1 MSGTYIVIEGNDG
14 TGKSTQAELLADYC
28 RQQGREVI
36 IVEEPGSD
44 DPDKTTP
51 IANYLRSL
59 IKNGTLARDPEIN
72 LALFSAARRE
82 LWQQKIA
89 PALNRGAIVISARNY
104 ISTLAYQGYGE
115 GVDTDH
121 IMTTTK
127 LFTDERYMKPDFVI
141 ILALDNESERKKRIT
156 KRSQSIDTPDTF
168 ESRSSNFQKHVDVA
182 YRTIAS
188 KLPSSH
194 VIECYDNGYYKTAE
208 QINAEIQSIVQQL

>member
-14 TGKSTQAELLADYC
+14 TGKSTQTELLADCY

-36 IVEEPGSD
+36 TVEEPGSD
-44 DPDKTTP
+44 DLDKTTP

-104 ISTLAYQGYGE
+104 ISTLAYQ
-115 GVDTDH
+115 
-121 IMTTTK
+121 
-127 LFTDERYMKPDFVI
+127 RYMRPDFVI
-141 ILALDNESERKKRIT
+141 ILALDNESERKKRIA

-168 ESRSSNFQKHVDVA
+168 ESRSSSFQKRVDAA

-188 KLPSSH
+188 ELPSSY
-194 VIECYDNGYYKTAE
+194 VIECYDNGYCKTAE
-208 QINAEIQSIVQQL
+208 QINVEIQSIVQQL

>member
-51 IANYLRSL
+51 IASYLRSL

-89 PALNRGAIVISARNY
+89 PALNRGAVVISARNY

-115 GVDTDH
+115 GVNTDH
-121 IMTTTK
+121 IMAITK
-127 LFTDERYMKPDFVI
+127 LFTDERYMKPDFII
-141 ILALDNESERKKRIT
+141 ILTLDERKKRIA
-156 KRSQSIDTPDTF
+156 KRSQGIDTSDTF

-188 KLPSSH
+188 KLPSSY
-194 VIECYDNGYYKTAE
+194 VIECYSNGHYKTAE

>member
-14 TGKSTQAELLADYC
+14 TGKSTQAGLLADHC

-36 IVEEPGSD
+36 IVEEPGSN

-115 GVDTDH
+115 G
-121 IMTTTK
+121 
-127 LFTDERYMKPDFVI
+127 L
-141 ILALDNESERKKRIT
+141 LS
-156 KRSQSIDTPDTF
+156 
-168 ESRSSNFQKHVDVA
+168 VA
-182 YRTIAS
+182 
-188 KLPSSH
+188 K
-194 VIECYDNGYYKTAE
+194 V
-208 QINAEIQSIVQQL
+208 

>member
-14 TGKSTQAELLADYC
+14 TGKSTQVDLLADYC

-44 DPDKTTP
+44 DPGKTTP
-51 IANYLRSL
+51 IASYLRSL

-82 LWQQKIA
+82 LWQQKIE
-89 PALNRGAIVISARNY
+89 PALKRGAVVISARNY
-104 ISTLAYQGYGE
+104 VSTLAYQGYGE
-115 GVDTDH
+115 GIDTRH
-121 IMTTTK
+121 IMKITR
-127 LFTDERYMKPDFVI
+127 LFTSERYMRPDCII
-141 ILALDNESERKKRIT
+141 ILALDNENERRKRIA
-156 KRSQSIDTPDTF
+156 KRSQSIDTSDTF
-168 ESRSSNFQKHVDVA
+168 ESRGSNFQKRVDAA

-208 QINAEIQSIVQQL
+208 QINVEIQSIVKQL

>member
-14 TGKSTQAELLADYC
+14 TGKSTQAGLLADYC

-36 IVEEPGSD
+36 MVEEPGSD
-44 DPDKTTP
+44 DPGKTTP

-89 PALNRGAIVISARNY
+89 PALNRGAVVVSARNY
-104 ISTLAYQGYGE
+104 VSTLAYQGYGE
-115 GVDTDH
+115 GIDTKH
-121 IMTTTK
+121 IMKITR
-127 LFTDERYMKPDFVI
+127 LFTSKRYMRPDCII
-141 ILALDNESERKKRIT
+141 ILALDNENERKKRIA
-156 KRSQSIDTPDTF
+156 KRSQGIDTSDTF

-188 KLPSSH
+188 KLPSSY
-194 VIECYDNGYYKTAE
+194 VIECYSNGHYKTAE

>member
-14 TGKSTQAELLADYC
+14 TGKSTQAGLLADYC

-44 DPDKTTP
+44 DPGKTTP
-51 IANYLRSL
+51 IASYLRSL

-82 LWQQKIA
+82 LWQQKIE
-89 PALNRGAIVISARNY
+89 PALKRGAVVISARNY
-104 ISTLAYQGYGE
+104 VSTLAYQGYGE
-115 GVDTDH
+115 GIDTRH
-121 IMTTTK
+121 IMKITR
-127 LFTDERYMKPDFVI
+127 LFTSERYMRPDCII
-141 ILALDNESERKKRIT
+141 ILALDNENERRKRIA
-156 KRSQSIDTPDTF
+156 KRSQSIDTSDTF
-168 ESRSSNFQKHVDVA
+168 ESRGSNFQKRVDAA

-208 QINAEIQSIVQQL
+208 QINVEIQSIVQQL

>member
-14 TGKSTQAELLADYC
+14 TGKSTQAELLADCY

-36 IVEEPGSD
+36 TVEEPGSD
-44 DPDKTTP
+44 DLDKTTP

-59 IKNGTLARDPEIN
+59 IKNSALTRDPEIN

-89 PALNRGAIVISARNY
+89 PALNRDVIVISARNY

-127 LFTDERYMKPDFVI
+127 LFTAERYMRPDFVI
-141 ILALDNESERKKRIT
+141 ILALDNESERKKRIA
-156 KRSQSIDTPDTF
+156 KRSQSIDTSDTF
-168 ESRSSNFQKHVDVA
+168 ESRSSNFQKRIDAA

-188 KLPSSH
+188 ELPSSY
-194 VIECYDNGYYKTAE
+194 VIECYDNGYCKTAE
-208 QINAEIQSIVQQL
+208 QINVEIQSIVQQL

>member
-14 TGKSTQAELLADYC
+14 TGKSTQAGLLADYC

-44 DPDKTTP
+44 DPGKTTP
-51 IANYLRSL
+51 IASYLRSL

-82 LWQQKIA
+82 LWQQKIE
-89 PALNRGAIVISARNY
+89 PALKRGAVVISARNY
-104 ISTLAYQGYGE
+104 VSTLAYQGYGE
-115 GVDTDH
+115 GIDTRH
-121 IMTTTK
+121 IMKITR
-127 LFTDERYMKPDFVI
+127 LFTSERYMRPDCII
-141 ILALDNESERKKRIT
+141 ILALDNENERRKRIA
-156 KRSQSIDTPDTF
+156 KRSQSIDTSDTF
-168 ESRSSNFQKHVDVA
+168 ESRGSNFQKRVDAA
-182 YRTIAS
+182 YRTIAT

-208 QINAEIQSIVQQL
+208 QINVEIQSIVQQL

>member
-14 TGKSTQAELLADYC
+14 TGKSTQAGLLADYC

-44 DPDKTTP
+44 DPGKTTP
-51 IANYLRSL
+51 IASYLRSL
-59 IKNGTLARDPEIN
+59 VKNGTLARDPELN

-82 LWQQKIA
+82 LWQQKIE
-89 PALNRGAIVISARNY
+89 PALKRGAVVISARNY
-104 ISTLAYQGYGE
+104 VSTLAYQGYGE
-115 GVDTDH
+115 GIDTRH
-121 IMTTTK
+121 IMKITR
-127 LFTDERYMKPDFVI
+127 LFTSERYMRPDCII
-141 ILALDNESERKKRIT
+141 ILALDNENERRKRIA
-156 KRSQSIDTPDTF
+156 KRSQSIDTSDTF
-168 ESRSSNFQKHVDVA
+168 ESRGSNFQKRVDAA

-208 QINAEIQSIVQQL
+208 QINVEIQSIVQQL

>member
-14 TGKSTQAELLADYC
+14 TGKSTQVDLLADYC

-51 IANYLRSL
+51 IASYLRSL
-59 IKNGTLARDPEIN
+59 IKNGALTRDSEIN

-89 PALNRGAIVISARNY
+89 PALNRGAVVISARNY

-115 GVDTDH
+115 GINTDH
-121 IMTTTK
+121 IMAITK
-127 LFTDERYMKPDFVI
+127 LFTDERYMKPDFII
-141 ILALDNESERKKRIT
+141 ILTLDNESERKKRIA
-156 KRSQSIDTPDTF
+156 KRSQSIDTSDTF
-168 ESRSSNFQKHVDVA
+168 ESRSSNFQKRVDAA

-188 KLPSSH
+188 ELPSSY
-194 VIECYDNGYYKTAE
+194 VIECYDNAYYKTAK
-208 QINAEIQSIVQQL
+208 QINVEIQSIVKQL

>member
-14 TGKSTQAELLADYC
+14 TGKSTQAGLLADYC

-44 DPDKTTP
+44 DPGKTTP
-51 IANYLRSL
+51 IASYLRSL

-82 LWQQKIA
+82 LWQQKIE
-89 PALNRGAIVISARNY
+89 PALKRGAVVISARNY
-104 ISTLAYQGYGE
+104 VSTLAYQGYGE
-115 GVDTDH
+115 GIDTRH
-121 IMTTTK
+121 IMKITR
-127 LFTDERYMKPDFVI
+127 LFTSERYMRPDCII
-141 ILALDNESERKKRIT
+141 ILALDNENERRKRIA
-156 KRSQSIDTPDTF
+156 KRSQSIDTSDTF
-168 ESRSSNFQKHVDVA
+168 ESRGSNFQKRVDAA

-208 QINAEIQSIVQQL
+208 QINVEIQSIVKQL

>member
-28 RQQGREVI
+28 CQQGREVI

-44 DPDKTTP
+44 DPGKTTP
-51 IANYLRSL
+51 IASYLRSL

-82 LWQQKIA
+82 LWQQKIE
-89 PALNRGAIVISARNY
+89 PALKRGAVVISARNY
-104 ISTLAYQGYGE
+104 VSTLAYQGYGE
-115 GVDTDH
+115 GIDTRH
-121 IMTTTK
+121 IMKITR
-127 LFTDERYMKPDFVI
+127 LFTSERYMRPDCII
-141 ILALDNESERKKRIT
+141 ILALDNENERRKRIA
-156 KRSQSIDTPDTF
+156 KRSQSIDTSDTF
-168 ESRSSNFQKHVDVA
+168 ESRGSNFQKRVDAA
-182 YRTIAS
+182 YRIIAS

-208 QINAEIQSIVQQL
+208 QINVEIQSIVQQL

>member
-14 TGKSTQAELLADYC
+14 TGKSTQAGLLADYC

-51 IANYLRSL
+51 IASYLRSL

-89 PALNRGAIVISARNY
+89 PALNRGAVVISARNY

-115 GVDTDH
+115 GVNTDH
-121 IMTTTK
+121 IMAITK
-127 LFTDERYMKPDFVI
+127 LFTDERYMKPDFII
-141 ILALDNESERKKRIT
+141 ILTLDNESERKKRIA
-156 KRSQSIDTPDTF
+156 KRSQSIDTSDTF
-168 ESRSSNFQKHVDVA
+168 ESRGSNFQKRVDTA
-182 YRTIAS
+182 YRTIAGE
-188 KLPSSH
+188 LASSH
-194 VIECYDNGYYKTAE
+194 VIECSDGGRCKTAE
-208 QINAEIQSIVQQL
+208 QINVEIQLIVQKL

>member
-1 MSGTYIVIEGNDG
+1 MSGIYIVIEGNDG
-14 TGKSTQAELLADYC
+14 AGKSTQAELLASYY
-28 RQQGREVI
+28 RQQGREAI
-36 IVEEPGSD
+36 IIEEPGSD
-44 DPDKTTP
+44 DSDKTTP
-51 IANYLRSL
+51 VANYLRSL
-59 IKNGTLARDPEIN
+59 IKDGSLARDPEIN

-89 PALNRGAIVISARNY
+89 PALNRGAVVISARNY

-168 ESRSSNFQKHVDVA
+168 ESRSSNFQKRVDAA

-188 KLPSSH
+188 ELPSSY
-194 VIECYDNGYYKTAE
+194 VIECYDNGYCKTAE
-208 QINAEIQSIVQQL
+208 QINVEIQSIVQQL

>member
-44 DPDKTTP
+44 DLGKTTL
-51 IANYLRSL
+51 IASYLRSL

-168 ESRSSNFQKHVDVA
+168 ESRSSNFQKRIDAA

-188 KLPSSH
+188 ELPSSY
-194 VIECYDNGYYKTAE
+194 VIECYDNGYYKTAK
-208 QINAEIQSIVQQL
+208 QINVEIQSIVKQL